1 MDGKSGPLKMWQIW
15 ALYDIAADFYA
26 DPENQAAFEAWQ
38 KQREKCKKTKRPC
51 RRDSTGKGQ
60 GVMKAACTHH
70 QKFNTNGRF

>member
-38 KQREKCKKTKRPC
+38 KQPEKRKKTKTPC
-51 RRDSTGKGQ
+51 RRDSTGKAKG
-60 GVMKAACTHH
+60 
-70 QKFNTNGRF
+70 

>member
-1 MDGKSGPLKMWQIW
+1 MDGESGPLKMWQIW

-51 RRDSTGKGQ
+51 RRTGKASKIFMSRQPSG
-60 GVMKAACTHH
+60 T
-70 QKFNTNGRF
+70 